1 MAKTPKPKRDP
12 KAPRGPHETQPISE
26 DELLKVAD
34 ALREM
39 SSRLRALA
47 AVVSGSKAKVA
58 KLKSWKTFT
67 GAIRSAMA
75 ISGKFAS
82 DFESQQL
89 EDVTGFGKD
98 S

>member
-1 MAKTPKPKRDP
+1 MAKSPKQKRDP
-12 KAPRGPHETQPISE
+12 KAPRGPHETQPISQ

-34 ALREM
+34 TLREM
-39 SSRLRALA
+39 SGRLRLLA
-47 AVVSGSKAKVA
+47 AAVDSSKVKVA
-58 KLKSWKTFT
+58 KLKSWKTF
-67 GAIRSAMA
+67 AVAVKSAMA